1 MLLYMLIITWSLV
14 RAYRKVR
21 KLSNED
27 QTTGLQNRN
36 AYDKFLTDIQSRS
49 FDSLSCVFVDV
60 NGLHEVN
67 NKYGH
72 KVGDKMLLIVANALQ
87 QEFPFSQVFRIGGD
101 EFVIISED
109 TDAGECA
116 VKMER
121 AAKHIAPHGYSFA
134 YGIAYR
140 KNVVGAY
147 DLAQEAD
154 MKMLE
159 NKRAYYAE
167 HDRRRPRTDE

>member
-87 QEFPFSQVFRIGGD
+87 QEFPFSQVF
-101 EFVIISED
+101 VS
-109 TDAGECA
+109 
-116 VKMER
+116 
-121 AAKHIAPHGYSFA
+121 
-134 YGIAYR
+134 
-140 KNVVGAY
+140 
-147 DLAQEAD
+147 
-154 MKMLE
+154 
-159 NKRAYYAE
+159 AE
-167 HDRRRPRTDE
+167 MNL